1 MIADFGI
8 FEIFRQNLTGD
19 YVLERNNLN
28 KTYYNLLK
36 NDYEI
41 NYKRYPKRL
50 LNEIVPA
57 VIFSRPPA
65 QRSYLNNSTLP
76 TFKQNP
82 LKLIGIIRM
91 MLLQSLKQRNFEASN
106 FYS

>member
-1 MIADFGI
+1 MIANFGI

-65 QRSYLNNSTLP
+65 QRLSEQLYSADFQTKSTGTYKNNSDDVT
-76 TFKQNP
+76 TIFKAA
-82 LKLIGIIRM
+82 K
-91 MLLQSLKQRNFEASN
+91 F
-106 FYS
+106 

>member
-1 MIADFGI
+1 MIADFRI
-8 FEIFRQNLTGD
+8 FKILRQNLTGD

-50 LNEIVPA
+50 LDDFFTA
-57 VIFSRPPA
+57 GVIFSRPPA
-65 QRSYLNNSTLP
+65 QHLSEQLYSADFQTKSTETYKNNSDDVT
-76 TFKQNP
+76 TIFKAA
-82 LKLIGIIRM
+82 K
-91 MLLQSLKQRNFEASN
+91 F
-106 FYS
+106 